1 MKKKLSII
9 GYRGQF
15 GNPKDFFQRDWAS
28 YQNPFG
34 TLGDLTFFIELFL
47 SSHNEQKESFVWK

>member
-47 SSHNEQKESFVWK
+47 SSHNEQKESFV